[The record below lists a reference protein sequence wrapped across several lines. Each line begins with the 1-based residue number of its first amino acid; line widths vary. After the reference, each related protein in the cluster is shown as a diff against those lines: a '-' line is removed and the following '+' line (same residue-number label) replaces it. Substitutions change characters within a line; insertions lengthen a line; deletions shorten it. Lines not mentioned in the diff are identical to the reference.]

1 MQTDVSYHSF
11 NSLEENVKGWFRR
24 AKKEQDFSHAL
35 QVRYIATQLAQKY
48 GIDKAQI
55 AAAALLHNISKTIPA
70 NHYLTVAEE
79 YGIEILPEE
88 RKNPELLHQ
97 KISRIL
103 AVEEFNISDKE
114 VLNAISCHTTLRKSA
129 STLDKVIFLADKKA
143 QKTQP
148 LFMPLIEK
156 QEDNLNSAVY
166 CYLFNL
172 IQDKKRVQTIHPWTL
187 EALEDLQQFNS

>member
-1 MQTDVSYHSF
+1 MQTDVSYHNS
-11 NSLEENVKGWFRR
+11 NSLEENVKSWFRR

-35 QVRYIATQLAQKY
+35 QVRYIATRLAQKY
-48 GIDKAQI
+48 GIDKTQI
-55 AAAALLHNISKTIPA
+55 TTASLLHNISKTIPA
-70 NHYLTVAEE
+70 TQYLTVAEE
-79 YGIEILPEE
+79 YGVEILAEE
-88 RKNPELLHQ
+88 RQNPELLHQ

-129 STLDKVIFLADKKA
+129 SMLDKVIFLADKKA
-143 QKTQP
+143 QKSQP
-148 LFMPLIEK
+148 HFMPLIEK

-172 IQDKKRVQTIHPWTL
+172 IQDKKRVQTIHPWAL
-187 EALEDLQQFNS
+187 EALEDLQQLNS